1 MINAQS
7 LQDALRY
14 SRPELTGTAR
24 YIAMGGAF
32 NALGGDFSAIND
44 NPAAGGVFVNS
55 EFNVTL
61 NSNNNR
67 INSNYIENENEINS
81 ENTNINQ
88 FGVVLVLK
96 NTNGGDLSKLSF
108 AYNYQRTQSFENKY
122 SASGNNNKNGL
133 DD

>member
-14 SRPELTGTAR
+14 SRPEQSGTAR
-24 YIAMGGAF
+24 YMSMGGAF

-67 INSNYIENENEINS
+67 INSNYLENENEINS
-81 ENTNINQ
+81 ENTNIC
-88 FGVVLVLK
+88 LLY
-96 NTNGGDLSKLSF
+96 TSPSPRD
-108 AYNYQRTQSFENKY
+108 
-122 SASGNNNKNGL
+122 
-133 DD
+133 